1 MAKLFTHAEAESLIP
16 QVDRLLRDAIAAKS
30 DYAEADRAIQRFT
43 ERVMVMGGMVVDRDQ
58 ALEARGRRD
67 ELSARLRQAIE
78 SIQEIGCLV
87 KDLDTGLVDF
97 PTMFQDREV
106 YLCWKLG
113 ESGISF
119 WHEVEAGFRGRKPI
133 DREFLE
139 NHRGDRAH

>member
-1 MAKLFTHAEAESLIP
+1 MPKLFTHAEAESLIP
-16 QVDRLLRDAIAAKS
+16 QVDRLLREAIAAKS
-30 DYAEADRAIQRFT
+30 DFEEADRAIQKFA
-43 ERVMVMGGMVVDRDQ
+43 ERVMVMGGVVVDRDHV
-58 ALEARGRRD
+58 LESRNRRD
-67 ELSARLRQAIE
+67 ELSGRLRQTIE

-97 PTMFQDREV
+97 PTLFQDREV

-113 ESGISF
+113 ETGISF